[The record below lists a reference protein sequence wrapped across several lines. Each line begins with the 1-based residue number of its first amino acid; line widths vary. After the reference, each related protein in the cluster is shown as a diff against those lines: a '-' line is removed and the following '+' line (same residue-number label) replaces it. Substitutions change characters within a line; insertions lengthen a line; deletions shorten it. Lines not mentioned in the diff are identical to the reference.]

1 MASIAARIALVML
14 FVGLA
19 ACGDDDSPAADPT
32 SSAPSTGSTESTES
46 TATPTT
52 TAPRPAWQLDA
63 TEGDVASANEI
74 IDSTHDIVARYPN
87 ADAAAEAGY
96 VRINAKHLMNLDY
109 MFDEFILDPEHIES
123 LVVDEAG
130 MVIGGM
136 YVMNL
141 GDTLD
146 DVPDDGGPLFIW
158 HSHGRLCATDA
169 PGLVPKDPA
178 TGECPAGATAID
190 DLPMVH
196 VWLEPQP
203 NDDGTPRDA
212 TTCGTFQFL
221 DLPHETTIEGCS
233 GQSAGGG
240 NAITHEH

>member
-1 MASIAARIALVML
+1 MLVASLA
-14 FVGLA
+14 FTLA
-19 ACGDDDSPAADPT
+19 ACGDDDSPAGAPT
-32 SSAPSTGSTESTES
+32 TASTTNAAPETGAE
-46 TATPTT
+46 PTT
-52 TAPRPAWQLDA
+52 TSLPGPAWQLDA
-63 TEGDVASANEI
+63 TDANVDEAQRLI
-74 IDSTHDIVARYPN
+74 ADTQTVVQRYATADDA
-87 ADAAAEAGY
+87 ADAGY
-96 VRINAKHLMNLDY
+96 IRINAKHLMNLDY
-109 MFDEFILDPEHIES
+109 MFDEFIMDPDHIES

-130 MVIGGM
+130 NVIGGM

-146 DVPDDGGPLFIW
+146 DVPTEGGPLVIW
-158 HSHGRLCATDA
+158 HSHGRLCVTDA
-169 PGLVPKDPA
+169 PALVPKNDA
-178 TGECPAGATAID
+178 GECPAGTTAID

-196 VWLEPQP
+196 IWNEAQR

-212 TTCGTFQFL
+212 AMCGTFQYL